1 MQEPQTRFELAVE
14 CGNLGVAVETA
25 RELDKPALWTA
36 LGQAALSQGNIQIVE
51 LAYQKL
57 KNFEKLSFLYLITG
71 DGMKLARMGK
81 IAEHRGDYG
90 SEFQNSLWTGN
101 VESRIRLFKELD
113 LCKHP
118 ELTNLFMMALTFLR
132 PPGICD
138 GKNVRIG
145 GGMRSYPRSNW
156 IDRGR
161 NYIAQHNVSRP
172 RWATTDWPRPFE
184 LANSPLLTLP
194 PRKSLD
200 G

>member
-1 MQEPQTRFELAVE
+1 LAIE

-25 RELDKPALWTA
+25 RELDKPALWQA

-71 DGMKLARMGK
+71 DTPKLGRMGK

-113 LCKHP
+113 LC
-118 ELTNLFMMALTFLR
+118 TCY
-132 PPGICD
+132 IYD
-138 GKNVRIG
+138 GV
-145 GGMRSYPRSNW
+145 
-156 IDRGR
+156 D
-161 NYIAQHNVSRP
+161 
-172 RWATTDWPRPFE
+172 
-184 LANSPLLTLP
+184 L
-194 PRKSLD
+194 
-200 G
+200 